1 MKTVY
6 FNCKENK
13 GVAVHRYKANESAD
27 VDDTVEVKAAS
38 AKKAVT
44 SAAKKT
50 PKAKAETAE
59 KSTNKLVAP
68 FVAIKNYFVGSWR
81 ELRMVRWPNR
91 KQTWAMTLAVIL
103 FSLGLG
109 LLIFLLDALFTLVF
123 KKFVF

>member
-13 GVAVHRYKANESAD
+13 GVAVHRYKANESASS
-27 VDDTVEVKAAS
+27 DDSVEAKVAP
-38 AKKAVT
+38 AKKV
-44 SAAKKT
+44 AKKT
-50 PKAKAETAE
+50 PKAKVE
-59 KSTNKLVAP
+59 KTVVEKQPNKFFAP
-68 FVAIKNYFVGSWR
+68 LIAIKEYFVGSWR
-81 ELRMVRWPNR
+81 ELRLVRWPNR